1 MQWSHNMRFFQS
13 YAMKKQLWIIV
24 VIIIAAI
31 LPTIIGAFWINVAV
45 EILIM
50 GLFAVSFN
58 MIFGYMGQ
66 LSFGHA
72 AFYGVGAYT
81 VGLLMAKL
89 SIPFSLSLIAAMLS
103 AGAFALIIGYFC
115 IRLTGIY
122 FAILTLSFG
131 QLIYYIVFEWYSFT
145 GGDNGLQGI
154 AAPHLL
160 SSVTAYYYFTL
171 VIVIAALIV
180 MWYISRS
187 PFGYT
192 MRAIRDNA
200 NRTRFLGINVKR
212 YMLINFVIAGA
223 FAGLAGGL
231 WGPFNQSISPDLLNW
246 TESGIPVFMTVIGG
260 SASFLGPMVGSI
272 IYTFLNAFVTGFT
285 QYWPLIIGIVIM
297 LIILFSPGGIQGL
310 IDKWYKHSDSS
321 DENIE
326 L

>member
-1 MQWSHNMRFFQS
+1 
-13 YAMKKQLWIIV
+13 MKKQLWLIAA
-24 VIIIAAI
+24 VIIAVI
-31 LPTIIGAFWINVAV
+31 LPIAVGKFWVNVAV
-45 EILIM
+45 AIFIM
-50 GLFAVSFN
+50 GLLAVSFN

-81 VGLLMAKL
+81 VGLLTVKFA
-89 SIPFSLSLIAAMLS
+89 IPFSVSLIASMFV
-103 AGAFALIIGYFC
+103 AGAFALIVGYFC

-122 FAILTLSFG
+122 FAILTMAFG
-131 QLIYYIVFEWYSFT
+131 QLIYYIVYEWYSFT
-145 GGDNGLQGI
+145 GGDNGLQYI
-154 AAPHLL
+154 VRPHLL
-160 SSVTAYYYFTL
+160 SSITAYYYFTL
-171 VIVIAALIV
+171 IIVIAALTV

-192 MRAIRDNA
+192 MRAIRDNS
-200 NRTRFLGINVKR
+200 NRTRFLGINVKK

-231 WGPFNQSISPDLLNW
+231 WSTFNQSISPYLLNW
-246 TESGIPVFMTVIGG
+246 EESAIPVFITVIGG
-260 SASFLGPMVGSI
+260 SSSFLGPMIGSI

-321 DENIE
+321 DENNE
-326 L
+326 